1 MYYEINV
8 AKLNKETCRYEH
20 YFATSERSIP
30 TLSCLQRVLR
40 DFIVRFPEKEGF
52 RISAEQWEKRG
63 NVINIYTLLKED

>member
-8 AKLNKETCRYEH
+8 AKFNKETCRYEH